1 MNWKLNLKAYTMFA
15 SANKAPT
22 TTSKLKY
29 I

>member
-1 MNWKLNLKAYTMFA
+1 MFA